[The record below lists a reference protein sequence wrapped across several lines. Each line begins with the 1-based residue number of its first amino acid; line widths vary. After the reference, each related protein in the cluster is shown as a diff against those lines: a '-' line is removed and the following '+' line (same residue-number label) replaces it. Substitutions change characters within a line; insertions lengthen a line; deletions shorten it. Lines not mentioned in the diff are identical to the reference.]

1 MFRGMASARFRS
13 PLLVASIVLALAA
26 PASAQKVLVI
36 PDEDAANTATLVNGL
51 NAAGQAL
58 TGGLQMPH
66 RRRGDLATDVAR
78 VGTYFEASR
87 QR

>member
-1 MFRGMASARFRS
+1 MPLDALPAFARQTSRAEPSRRS
-13 PLLVASIVLALAA
+13 DRTFWSGLC
-26 PASAQKVLVI
+26 
-36 PDEDAANTATLVNGL
+36 DGL
-51 NAAGQAL
+51 NAAGLAL

-66 RRRGDLATDVAR
+66 RRRGDLAIDVAR